1 MGKRF
6 SAWLHR
12 RWQPIIE
19 ERNRDDPGML
29 NVIKAGSSGEI
40 VFVPVTGPELRVA
53 VDSID
58 VQIEMTDELAF
69 YVRRTDS
76 GLGTSDARWDNA
88 CGE

>member
-6 SAWLHR
+6 SAWLYR
-12 RWQPIIE
+12 RWQPICDVCSARVTDE
-19 ERNRDDPGML
+19 DPRCPHCGAL
-29 NVIKAGSSGEI
+29 Y
-40 VFVPVTGPELRVA
+40 
-53 VDSID
+53 SID

-88 CGE
+88 SGE